1 MSEDDYKRIFAKKLN
16 FYMAKCGKTS
26 ADPLTRQSAGR
37 MAEHKKEPPHYWD
50 NVTADTKIK
59 GVCV

>member
-1 MSEDDYKRIFAKKLN
+1 MW
-16 FYMAKCGKTS
+16 TS

-37 MAEHKKEPPHYWD
+37 MVEHKKEPPHYWD

-59 GVCV
+59 GVCVWKYCSTISEGSKYV

>member
-16 FYMAKCGKTS
+16 FYMAKCGK

-37 MAEHKKEPPHYWD
+37 MAEHKKRAA
-50 NVTADTKIK
+50 TLL
-59 GVCV
+59 G